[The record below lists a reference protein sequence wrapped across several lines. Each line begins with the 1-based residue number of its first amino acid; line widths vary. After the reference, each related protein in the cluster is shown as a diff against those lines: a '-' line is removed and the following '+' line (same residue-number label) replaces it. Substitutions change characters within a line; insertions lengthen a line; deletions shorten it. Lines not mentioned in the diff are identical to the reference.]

1 MWQGEFWSSGMWL
14 FPMVMMI
21 IMLIVISRI
30 FGSRGFGSPWG
41 QDGGRNIGEGTNS
54 ESPLDLVKKRYAKGE
69 ISREEFEEMKKD
81 LLS

>member
-1 MWQGEFWSSGMWL
+1 
-14 FPMVMMI
+14 MVMMI

-41 QDGGRNIGEGTNS
+41 QDGGRNEGERTNS

>member
-30 FGSRGFGSPWG
+30 FGSRGFGPPWG
-41 QDGGRNIGEGTNS
+41 HDVGRNKGEGTNS